1 VDKLPSRAALR
12 PEQES
17 QITEFL
23 QAASGSKYMPQSL
36 TIQGI
41 LTDMYDTFSA
51 DLESAYADESVANR
65 NYEDFMAQKDQEL
78 RQARKEK
85 AKREDEKAEKE
96 ARLAD
101 TQQIYD
107 DTAEQ
112 KAADI
117 AFFDVTKSGC
127 LAKHEAWTTRSDLRD
142 EEIAGIKEALVI
154 LTSDDAR
161 ELFASAIKEGKETGA
176 SNSYD
181 TGRDVSFI
189 QVFDMNNLAAPASK
203 AYSALK
209 KQATASHSLRLAALA
224 VKVRTAKVGHF
235 DKVVESI
242 TTMIQTLKE
251 EDLADIEKRDQC
263 KEEYLKIESTIKNV
277 TWLIE
282 KNDAKIAKLT
292 KLIELRQKQKAE
304 TIENIQDVDDLMTQL
319 TATRTEENTAFLN
332 AKDEDQRAIDL
343 LMAARDALSKFYKKA
358 KVEMGP
364 LQGGVKSLLQQPE
377 FDVSADQAP
386 DTVFSGKG
394 KRKDESKGIL
404 QILQMIMEDLDDEI
418 KNSMKA
424 EESAQLEYEEQ
435 MKAAKQLRKELVAKK
450 VSLEGAIAT
459 RTQER
464 TDEETDKNNNEID
477 LKSEHDYKDSITDD
491 CDFIIRA
498 FSKRASDRA
507 AEMDGLVG
515 AKEYLA
521 GAMPKDGEAVLL
533 DKSGSFDDKA
543 LANTRFLGLGR

>member
-1 VDKLPSRAALR
+1 M
-12 PEQES
+12 
-17 QITEFL
+17 
-23 QAASGSKYMPQSL
+23 G
-36 TIQGI
+36 
-41 LTDMYDTFSA
+41 
-51 DLESAYADESVANR
+51 
-65 NYEDFMAQKDQEL
+65 
-78 RQARKEK
+78 
-85 AKREDEKAEKE
+85 

-127 LAKHEAWTTRSDLRD
+127 LSKHEAWTTRSELRD
-142 EEIAGIKEALVI
+142 EEIAG
-154 LTSDDAR
+154 
-161 ELFASAIKEGKETGA
+161 IKEGKETGA

-189 QVFDMNNLAAPASK
+189 QVFDMNNQAAPASK

-304 TIENIQDVDDLMTQL
+304 TIENIQDVDDLMAQL
-319 TATRTEENTAFLN
+319 TA
-332 AKDEDQRAIDL
+332 
-343 LMAARDALSKFYKKA
+343 
-358 KVEMGP
+358 
-364 LQGGVKSLLQQPE
+364 
-377 FDVSADQAP
+377 
-386 DTVFSGKG
+386 
-394 KRKDESKGIL
+394 
-404 QILQMIMEDLDDEI
+404 
-418 KNSMKA
+418 
-424 EESAQLEYEEQ
+424 
-435 MKAAKQLRKELVAKK
+435 
-450 VSLEGAIAT
+450 
-459 RTQER
+459 
-464 TDEETDKNNNEID
+464 
-477 LKSEHDYKDSITDD
+477 
-491 CDFIIRA
+491 
-498 FSKRASDRA
+498 
-507 AEMDGLVG
+507 
-515 AKEYLA
+515 
-521 GAMPKDGEAVLL
+521 
-533 DKSGSFDDKA
+533 
-543 LANTRFLGLGR
+543 